1 MGEEESVHSLIQLL
15 HTVHGKQRE
24 FTTELVA
31 ILQREAL
38 QQHAKLGKAN
48 TDLVKEKEKFKKKLK
63 VADKKLEDIIVNNE
77 KVEQLKKDY
86 TLNITALGSCEQQIV
101 KLQGELKQSRELAE
115 QLESAADSNSQVKT
129 LQQALKEKIKLADQL
144 KTALELKQRENKA
157 LEENSLEANN
167 DLEESIKQ
175 HEVTITS
182 LRKQCQTIQGKNTS
196 LQQELNSARQLKS
209 QINET
214 KNETPQK
221 S

>member
-86 TLNITALGSCEQQIV
+86 TLNITTLSSCEEQIV
-101 KLQGELKQSRELAE
+101 KLQGELKQSRKLAVQLELA
-115 QLESAADSNSQVKT
+115 AYSNSQVES
-129 LQQALKEKIKLADQL
+129 LQQALKEKIELADQL
-144 KTALELKQRENKA
+144 KTALELK
-157 LEENSLEANN
+157 
-167 DLEESIKQ
+167 
-175 HEVTITS
+175 
-182 LRKQCQTIQGKNTS
+182 
-196 LQQELNSARQLKS
+196 
-209 QINET
+209 
-214 KNETPQK
+214 
-221 S
+221 

>member
-1 MGEEESVHSLIQLL
+1 M
-15 HTVHGKQRE
+15 
-24 FTTELVA
+24 
-31 ILQREAL
+31 
-38 QQHAKLGKAN
+38 
-48 TDLVKEKEKFKKKLK
+48 KEKTEF
-63 VADKKLEDIIVNNE
+63 VD
-77 KVEQLKKDY
+77 QLKK
-86 TLNITALGSCEQQIV
+86 
-101 KLQGELKQSRELAE
+101 
-115 QLESAADSNSQVKT
+115 
-129 LQQALKEKIKLADQL
+129 
-144 KTALELKQRENKA
+144 ALELKQRENKA

-182 LRKQCQTIQGKNTS
+182 LKKQWQTLQGKNTS